1 MARRT
6 EGGLTMKVIALIA
19 LYVVL
24 VLFIVRF
31 IAVCTKDERE
41 E

>member
-1 MARRT
+1 
-6 EGGLTMKVIALIA
+6 MKAILLIA
-19 LYVVL
+19 AYVAL
-24 VLFIVRF
+24 VWFIVRF